1 MVCNSCKGEFDN
13 INGLK
18 FCPYC
23 GTKLE
28 EADATKIKEID
39 ESGEEAASAERKY
52 DTLKMPVITEKQI
65 KEYKRDKFFKEL
77 VKPFKNLKVVISII
91 TLIVIMAAGGAGYLY
106 FSGRTVDEGRI
117 KEDLIGKAIVLP
129 KGTSFD
135 IKKGFIKGL
144 SISERNTNKREKKD
158 DIKVAVTL
166 NNGSLEVKT
175 LLALQY
181 IMDNNKKW
189 VVSDKISLAG
199 DTSVKPLVGM
209 DEKQILEGVKKL
221 NINIG
226 DKEKALSDEDV
237 KTFKMDSRTPDFD
250 NLKETAFI
258 EAGIDSGIIASSGKI
273 KCNLVFENEA
283 WKIAGIERNSSEDFA
298 LALSP
303 SFSQD
308 KMLELIKKEP
318 IEQSVSNATVFGGKS
333 FFVNDSF
340 TKSVEIADKKF
351 DAQSKNLSVT
361 VKRQN
366 IAGEVKTL
374 LSTDYTYVL
383 SFDKVQL
390 LKKSKTTAESVTISD
405 VSKDA
410 VAASLVNAQIE
421 GSYQFLWFSDKH
433 TITADEAKTFKTN
446 KVTTKKGMENV
457 KIVTGTITY
466 NDGGK
471 QKTSSIAAVYV
482 LVYDN
487 AKGYSWKLDR
497 VVGEESANYRQY
509 VSE

>member
-1 MVCNSCKGEFDN
+1 MVCNSCKSEFDN

-28 EADATKIKEID
+28 EAEALETKEVAAA
-39 ESGEEAASAERKY
+39 GVEAASTERKY

-65 KEYKRDKFFKEL
+65 KEYKRDKFFKAL

-91 TLIVIMAAGGAGYLY
+91 TLIVIIAAGGAGYLY

-135 IKKGFIKGL
+135 IKKGFIKSL

-158 DIKVAVTL
+158 DIKIAVDL

-181 IMDNNKKW
+181 TMNDNKKW
-189 VVSDKISLAG
+189 VINDKITISG
-199 DTSVKPLVGM
+199 DTSVKPLLGM
-209 DEKQILEGVKKL
+209 EENQILEGVKKL
-221 NINIG
+221 NISIG
-226 DKEKALSDEDV
+226 DKEKALSDADV
-237 KTFKMDSRTPDFD
+237 KTLKMDSRTPDFG
-250 NLKETAFI
+250 NLKETALI
-258 EAGIDSGIIASSGKI
+258 DTGIDSGIIASSGKI

-283 WKIAGIERNSSEDFA
+283 WKIASIERNSSEDFA
-298 LALSP
+298 LTLSP
-303 SFSQD
+303 AFSQD

-318 IEQSVSNATVFGGKS
+318 IEQSVSNAGVFGGKS
-333 FFVNDSF
+333 FYVNDSF
-340 TKSVEIADKKF
+340 TKSIDIADKKF
-351 DAQSKNLSVT
+351 EAQSKNLSVT

-366 IAGEVKTL
+366 SAGEVKSV
-374 LSTDYTYVL
+374 LSTDYTYAL
-383 SFDKVQL
+383 SFDKIQL
-390 LKKSKTTAESVTISD
+390 IKKSKTTAESVTISD
-405 VSKDA
+405 VSKDV

-433 TITADEAKTFKTN
+433 TITADEAKTFKTT
-446 KVTTKKGMENV
+446 KVSSKKGMENV

-471 QKTSSIAAVYV
+471 QKTSSIAAIYV

-487 AKGYSWKLDR
+487 SKGYSWKLDK
-497 VVGEESANYRQY
+497 VAGEDSASYKQY
-509 VSE
+509 MSE